1 MKKSIYI
8 IATITVFCLTS
19 CEDFLN
25 VKPRGYDTPSK
36 MEHYQGLLLG
46 QELWLMDESFP
57 YMCFECFMDKNG
69 YDNAYSTIGSNA
81 TNAYKW
87 EKEIYREDET
97 CGEWNSFTNPLY
109 YYNVVIN
116 QVMDAEDGTPEEKL
130 ALQSEARMLRAYCT
144 FMMSQFFGRVPIITS
159 ASTTS
164 GDYSL
169 RSIDEVNEFIVSEM
183 SEALGHLK
191 DDPEHFK
198 RVFRTTGLAMY
209 GKVLFYLG
217 RYDDALVQLEAA
229 YKAVK
234 ARAEVG
240 LTDYYERVTE
250 DGQVNYIVYD
260 YENPEILFMLGSMNR
275 IWPAVYGSMYNML
288 LLGVKNEVI
297 RYFFYDLK
305 DTRLGA
311 LSSVSSGKTAYMLF
325 KPSDY
330 YCANMANIK
339 SNVGIGVPQL
349 YTMYAECLARAGR
362 LDEAAAVL
370 LEFRDNR
377 MDPGHEALPS
387 DVSSKEAMVRFA
399 FEEAMREQIG
409 FGTSWFDMKRVWNDP
424 VFQYMKDYYV
434 HTVGNETY
442 TLSQDRLDFQYPP
455 SVTAWHPEYL
465 E

>member
-164 GDYSL
+164 GAYSL

-198 RVFRTTGLAMY
+198 RVFR
-209 GKVLFYLG
+209 K
-217 RYDDALVQLEAA
+217 R
-229 YKAVK
+229 
-234 ARAEVG
+234 
-240 LTDYYERVTE
+240 
-250 DGQVNYIVYD
+250 
-260 YENPEILFMLGSMNR
+260 P
-275 IWPAVYGSMYNML
+275 
-288 LLGVKNEVI
+288 
-297 RYFFYDLK
+297 FF
-305 DTRLGA
+305 
-311 LSSVSSGKTAYMLF
+311 
-325 KPSDY
+325 SD
-330 YCANMANIK
+330 
-339 SNVGIGVPQL
+339 
-349 YTMYAECLARAGR
+349 
-362 LDEAAAVL
+362 
-370 LEFRDNR
+370 
-377 MDPGHEALPS
+377 
-387 DVSSKEAMVRFA
+387 
-399 FEEAMREQIG
+399 
-409 FGTSWFDMKRVWNDP
+409 
-424 VFQYMKDYYV
+424 
-434 HTVGNETY
+434 
-442 TLSQDRLDFQYPP
+442 
-455 SVTAWHPEYL
+455 
-465 E
+465 

>member
-1 MKKSIYI
+1 M
-8 IATITVFCLTS
+8 
-19 CEDFLN
+19 
-25 VKPRGYDTPSK
+25 
-36 MEHYQGLLLG
+36 
-46 QELWLMDESFP
+46 
-57 YMCFECFMDKNG
+57 
-69 YDNAYSTIGSNA
+69 
-81 TNAYKW
+81 
-87 EKEIYREDET
+87 
-97 CGEWNSFTNPLY
+97 
-109 YYNVVIN
+109 
-116 QVMDAEDGTPEEKL
+116 
-130 ALQSEARMLRAYCT
+130 
-144 FMMSQFFGRVPIITS
+144 
-159 ASTTS
+159 
-164 GDYSL
+164 
-169 RSIDEVNEFIVSEM
+169 
-183 SEALGHLK
+183 
-191 DDPEHFK
+191 
-198 RVFRTTGLAMY
+198 
-209 GKVLFYLG
+209 
-217 RYDDALVQLEAA
+217 EAA

-240 LTDYYERVTE
+240 LTDYYERVTD

-297 RYFFYDLK
+297 RDFFYDLK

-311 LSSVSSGKTAYMLF
+311 LSSVSSGKTAYKIF
-325 KPSDY
+325 KSSDY

-387 DVSSKEAMVRFA
+387 DVSTKEAMIRFA

-409 FGTSWFDMKRVWNDP
+409 FGTSWFDMKRIWNDP
-424 VFQYMKDYYV
+424 VFQCMKDYYV

-442 TLSQDRLDFQYPP
+442 TLSQDRLYFQYPP
-455 SVTAWHPEYL
+455 SVTAWHPEYK